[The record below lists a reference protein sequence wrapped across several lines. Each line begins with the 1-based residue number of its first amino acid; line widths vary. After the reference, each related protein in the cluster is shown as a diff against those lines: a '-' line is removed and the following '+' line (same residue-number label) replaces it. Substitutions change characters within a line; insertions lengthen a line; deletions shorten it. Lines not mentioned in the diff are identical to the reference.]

1 MSNELNFKYNGDYI
15 SKQYYHLDDDTI
27 AEISQ
32 GNEYAESPRECY
44 DYNSKLITFERNY
57 ASPDGNEFN
66 DWDDMM
72 KHFGTKNT
80 GHMYNDL
87 ESLMENAVKKGYVL
101 LPVWKYDHGTV
112 CYQASEHYPFPK
124 DGYPN
129 STPGY
134 EGGWDGG
141 LCGVIYEKRDRRNID
156 KVKDQLKDEVDT
168 YNKWVNN
175 EFYTVDIY
183 DRDGDLLEPYG
194 EYYDLNDIAGDIGA
208 KPIQDL
214 GSHSDIHDCLD
225 NNQDYFEKHD
235 KSKQNNIE
243 R

>member
-44 DYNSKLITFERNY
+44 DYNSKLITFERRY
-57 ASPDGNEFN
+57 ASPDENEFN
-66 DWDDMM
+66 DWDDML
-72 KHFGTKNT
+72 KHFGVKWNNDEKRD
-80 GHMYNDL
+80 MYSELAQL
-87 ESLMENAVKKGYVL
+87 EEKALAKGTVI
-101 LPVWKYDHGTV
+101 LPVWKYEHGGTAYRAAER
-112 CYQASEHYPFPK
+112 CPFP
-124 DGYPN
+124 DFGYD
-129 STPGY
+129 S
-134 EGGWDGG
+134 G

-156 KVKDQLKDEVDT
+156 KVKDQLREEVDI
-168 YNKWVNN
+168 YSKWVNN
-175 EFYTVDIY
+175 EFYHVDIY

-194 EYYDLNDIAGDIGA
+194 EYYDLNDITGDIGA
-208 KPIQDL
+208 KPIKDL
-214 GSHSDIHDCLD
+214 GCHNEIDDCLYD
-225 NNQDYFEKHD
+225 NEDYFEKYD